1 MPADRL
7 SEDDIR
13 KVASLSRLAVRDEE
27 VAQYQAQL
35 SAVLNYVQRLR
46 EIGLDGVEPMTSIAN
61 TTNRLADDTPGPTL
75 PIGALQALAPQ
86 SFGRFIQVP
95 KVFEDGGGA

>member
-7 SEDDIR
+7 SEDYIR

-27 VAQYQAQL
+27 VAQYQSQL

-46 EIGLDGVEPMTSIAN
+46 EIDLGGIEPMTNVAN

-86 SFGRFIQVP
+86 AFGRFLHVP
-95 KVFEDGGGA
+95 KVFEEGGGA

>member
-7 SEDDIR
+7 SEDYIR
-13 KVASLSRLAVRDEE
+13 KVARLSRLAVRDDE
-27 VAQYQAQL
+27 VAQYQSQL

-46 EIGLDGVEPMTSIAN
+46 EIDLGGVEPMTNVAN

-75 PIGALQALAPQ
+75 PIGTLQALAPQ
-86 SFGRFIQVP
+86 SFGRFLHVP
-95 KVFEDGGGA
+95 KVFEEGGGA